1 MARQHT
7 TKKKVTHYTLM
18 LIFVQQQQAALPTPY
33 GSTNGSSIRHLDHN
47 VMVSVLQRVS
57 LPWNSNNDSSLPS

>member
-33 GSTNGSSIRHLDHN
+33 GSTNGSSIRP
-47 VMVSVLQRVS
+47 QRDGFS
-57 LPWNSNNDSSLPS
+57 AAKGFFAMEFQ